1 MHHAGHVMPEAD
13 GMKGMDMGGMQVEL
27 PETQDDLPRRHEDTK
42 QSMDGE
48 VQQGMAPS
56 MHHAGHVMPEAG
68 GMKGMDMQH
77 MHGGQ

>member
-1 MHHAGHVMPEAD
+1 MIY
-13 GMKGMDMGGMQVEL
+13 
-27 PETQDDLPRRHEDTK
+27 HEGTK